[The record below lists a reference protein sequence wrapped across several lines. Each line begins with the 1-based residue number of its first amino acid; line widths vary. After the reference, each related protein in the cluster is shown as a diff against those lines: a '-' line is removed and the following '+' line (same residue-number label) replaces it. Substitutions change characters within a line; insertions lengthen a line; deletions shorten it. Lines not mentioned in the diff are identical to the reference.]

1 MKIIQVEQPITK
13 QHFDSSMI
21 LEGEGVSSYSKKIC
35 DYAHA
40 YLYSEEAKLMD
51 DIAYHVRSY
60 STKDENGLNFGVTYM
75 QPVQVKGEYCLTR
88 GHFHQDRS
96 EPEIYICTSGEGYL
110 LKWDGKDEV
119 IMEKMMKGSFHYI
132 DGKYAHR
139 LVNTG
144 KEEMAVF
151 CFWSNKA
158 GHDYASID
166 TQGFPIRL
174 MDDHGK
180 VKIKEVE

>member
-1 MKIIQVEQPITK
+1 MKIIQVEKSLIQ
-13 QHFDSSMI
+13 QHFDPKMI
-21 LEGEGVSSYSKKIC
+21 LEGEGVSSYSKRIC

-40 YLYSEEAKLMD
+40 YLYSEDAKLME
-51 DIAYHVRSY
+51 DIAYSVRSY

-88 GHFHQDRS
+88 GHFHKDRN

-132 DGKYAHR
+132 NGKYAHR

-144 KEEMAVF
+144 KDEMVVF

-166 TQGFPIRL
+166 THGFPIRL
-174 MDDHGK
+174 IEEQGK
-180 VKIKEVE
+180 LIIKEVK